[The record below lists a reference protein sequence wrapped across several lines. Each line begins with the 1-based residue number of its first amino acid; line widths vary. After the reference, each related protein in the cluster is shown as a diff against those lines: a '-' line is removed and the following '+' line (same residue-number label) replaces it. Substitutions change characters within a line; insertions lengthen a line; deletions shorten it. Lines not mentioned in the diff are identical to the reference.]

1 MRMKK
6 LLILSAAVLGAVACS
21 NTYEVKTAPEKA
33 IGFGTWTET
42 LTKAPKTGFVANDEF
57 DVFGYKW
64 MNGATPAPATVFDGV
79 DVKYDGTNWA
89 YSPARYWD
97 PSFDNYTFFAAYPKD
112 QLATAPAQTGLFVSK
127 ELAFDGTNENLLIA
141 QKTDVEKASYGS
153 TVNLKFKH
161 CGALVDFK
169 IKKHPD
175 LEKSVL
181 NVTSF
186 SLAGIN
192 TKGTFTV
199 NNYDGSNN
207 PIGKTVNTVDG
218 LGWEPDATPTVNDA
232 TAAPYKIASTVSV
245 AANTGTATGTAADL
259 ISNLVVMPQALSAQA
274 FTIAYSITDE
284 NSITNTYTPDPVL
297 INKFDST
304 DVGTDTNN
312 NATISNWMPGFHYI
326 YYITINAKSIVFSA
340 EIEPWTTTEITGHYY
355 LIN

>member
-21 NTYEVKTAPEKA
+21 NTYEVKPAPEKA

-42 LTKAPKTGFVANDEF
+42 LTKAPKTGFVTDDEF

-112 QLATAPAQTGLFVSK
+112 QLATAPAQTGLFVSNV
-127 ELAFDGTNENLLIA
+127 LVFNGTDENLLIA
-141 QKTDVEKASYGS
+141 QKTNVAKADYSK
-153 TVNLKFKH
+153 TVTLKFKH
-161 CGALVDFK
+161 CGSLVDFK

-175 LEKSVL
+175 LKNSEL
-181 NVTSF
+181 NVTAF
-186 SLAGIN
+186 SLANIK

-199 NNYDGSNN
+199 DSYDASNN
-207 PIGKTVNTVDG
+207 PVGKTASSVSG
-218 LGWEPDATPTVNDA
+218 LGWEPDATPPTVNDA
-232 TAAPYKIASTVSV
+232 TATPYKIASTVSI
-245 AANTGTATGTAADL
+245 AKNTGTDTGTAADL

-274 FTIAYSITDE
+274 FTIAYTITDE
-284 NSITNTYTPDPVL
+284 NNITNTYTPAAVP
-297 INKFDST
+297 ISQFDNT
-304 DVGTDTNN
+304 DDTVNS
-312 NATISNWMPGFHYI
+312 ATIPNWMPGVHYI
-326 YYITINAKSIVFSA
+326 YYITINANSIVFSA
-340 EIEPWTTTEITGHYY
+340 EIEPWTATEITGHYY

>member
-97 PSFDNYTFFAAYPKD
+97 PSYDNYTFFAAYPKD
-112 QLATAPAQTGLFVSK
+112 QLATAPAQTGLFVSNV
-127 ELAFDGTNENLLIA
+127 LDFNGTDENLLIA
-141 QKTDVEKASYGS
+141 QKTNVAKANYGT
-153 TVNLKFKH
+153 TVTLKFKH
-161 CGALVDFK
+161 CGSLVDFK

-175 LEKSVL
+175 LEKSQL
-181 NVTSF
+181 DVTAF
-186 SLAGIN
+186 SLANIN

-199 NNYDGSNN
+199 ASYDSSNN
-207 PIGKTVNTVDG
+207 PVGAVAG
-218 LGWEPDATPTVNDA
+218 LGWTPDATLNDPAA
-232 TAAPYKIASTVSV
+232 TPYKIASTVSLV
-245 AANTGTATGTAADL
+245 ANTGIATGTAEDL
-259 ISNLVVMPQALSAQA
+259 ISNLVVMPQALSAQT
-274 FTIAYSITDE
+274 FTIAYTITDE
-284 NSITNTYTPDPVL
+284 NGITNTYEPAAVP
-297 INKFDST
+297 ISQFDNT
-304 DVGTDTNN
+304 DVGTDTDNK
-312 NATISNWMPGFHYI
+312 ATITNWMPGVHYI
-326 YYITINAKSIVFSA
+326 YYITINANSIVFSA

>member
-6 LLILSAAVLGAVACS
+6 FLILSAAVLGAVACS

-42 LTKAPKTGFVANDEF
+42 LTKAPKTGFVADDEF

-64 MNGATPAPATVFDGV
+64 MTGGTPAPATVFDGV

-112 QLATAPAQTGLFVSK
+112 QLATAPAQTGLFVSN
-127 ELAFDGTNENLLIA
+127 ELAFNGTDENLLIA
-141 QKTDVEKASYGS
+141 QKTNVAKANYGK
-153 TVNLKFKH
+153 TVTLKFKH
-161 CGALVDFK
+161 CGSLVDFK

-175 LEKSVL
+175 LKMSKL
-181 NVTSF
+181 DVTAF
-186 SLAGIN
+186 SLANIK

-199 NNYDGSNN
+199 DSYDGSNN
-207 PIGKTVNTVDG
+207 PVGKTVDVAG

-232 TAAPYKIASTVSV
+232 TAAPYKIASTVSI
-245 AANTGTATGTAADL
+245 AANTGTDTGTAADL

-274 FTIAYSITDE
+274 FTIAYTITDE
-284 NSITNTYTPDPVL
+284 NGFTNTYTPAAVP
-297 INKFDST
+297 ISEFDKT
-304 DVGTDTNN
+304 DVGTDTVNS
-312 NATISNWMPGFHYI
+312 ATIPNWMPGVHYI
-326 YYITINAKSIVFSA
+326 YYITINANSIQFSA
-340 EIEPWTTTEITGHYY
+340 SIEPWTTTEVAGHYY
-355 LIN
+355 LLN